1 MKRTV
6 IKGTGHY
13 IPEIIRK
20 NSDYIKEDFYDAE
33 GKPYPNSNEEI
44 VVKFHAI
51 THIEERR
58 YVREDQNCSD
68 IATIACRQAI
78 EDANVDPET
87 IDYII
92 GATNFADIDPGDTH
106 IQTMPSVAAKVK
118 HNLRIKNPKMVAYD
132 ILFGCPGWVEAMIQ
146 AHAFI
151 KAGMAN
157 RVLVFGAEVLSRAVD
172 PNDRDSMIFADG
184 AGAVLVEAVETD
196 EEIGILSHNTL
207 TLTYD
212 EAHFIHNGKT
222 FHPTDKRNAIYIKM
236 QGRKIYEFALINVP
250 KAIKET
256 IELAGLD
263 IHDIKKVLIHQANEK
278 MDLAIIKRLLRAYK
292 IKEVPDGFMP
302 MTIAKLGNTSVATV
316 PTMLSLIMKKELGN
330 HELNEGDTVVMTSV
344 GAGMHINA
352 FVYRF

>member
-13 IPEIIRK
+13 IPEVIRK
-20 NSDYIKEDFYDAE
+20 NSDYIKEDFYDSD
-33 GKPYPNSNEEI
+33 GKAYPNSNEEI
-44 VVKFHAI
+44 VVKFQAI

-58 YVREDQNCSD
+58 NVREDQNCSD
-68 IATIACRQAI
+68 IATLACQQAI
-78 EDANVDPET
+78 TDANVDPET

-92 GATNFADIDPGDTH
+92 GATNFADIHHGETH
-106 IQTMPSVAAKVK
+106 IRTMPSVAAKVK

-132 ILFGCPGWVEAMIQ
+132 VLFGCPGWVEGMIQ

-151 KAGMAN
+151 QAGMAK

-172 PNDRDSMIFADG
+172 PNDRDSMIFSDG
-184 AGAVLVEAVETD
+184 AGAVLVEAVETE

-207 TLTYD
+207 SFTYD
-212 EAHFIHNGKT
+212 EAHFIYNDKT
-222 FHPTDKRNAIYIKM
+222 FHPTDNRNAVYIKM

-263 IHDIKKVLIHQANEK
+263 IKDIQKVLIHQANEK
-278 MDLAIIKRLLRAYK
+278 MDQAIIKRLFRAYK
-292 IKEVPDGFMP
+292 IKEVPEDFMP
-302 MTIAKLGNTSVATV
+302 MTIATLGNTSVATV

-330 HELNEGDTVVMTSV
+330 HELNAGDTVVMTSV